1 MRPHFAA
8 YAAVVLL
15 SLASCAAFHVPS
27 SAPSLLTSRP
37 VLFNSQ
43 QPTRRFGGKCRMSG
57 KGPEQDEEVKR
68 QLEDE
73 LKDSQGWLG
82 YVLPRPVRKVALGV
96 LGANSLWGAFVL
108 FSRSRISLSS
118 KHLREPLNH
127 SELSAKFPGPEHSSE
142 KSKNVLCSS
151 ADASNLTHFPAFRH

>member
-1 MRPHFAA
+1 
-8 YAAVVLL
+8 
-15 SLASCAAFHVPS
+15 
-27 SAPSLLTSRP
+27 
-37 VLFNSQ
+37 
-43 QPTRRFGGKCRMSG
+43 MSG

-108 FSRSRISLSS
+108 FSRSRTPLSS
-118 KHLREPLNH
+118 KHLREHLNH
-127 SELSAKFPGPEHSSE
+127 SELSAGMPKISGPEHSSE
-142 KSKNVLCSS
+142 KSNHVLCSS
-151 ADASNLTHFPAFRH
+151 ADASTLTFLLFLIDFRGSGQER